1 MKAQDLKIG
10 STIQIEI
17 YTTDETGEMVTKNV
31 IVPITRCSETYV
43 WFKHMGLQR
52 VGRTTIDK
60 FPTLYKIV
68 SL

>member
-1 MKAQDLKIG
+1 MKAQNLKVG
-10 STIQIEI
+10 STVQIEI
-17 YTTDETGEMVTKNV
+17 FTTDITGEMITKSIV
-31 IVPITRCSETYV
+31 VPITRCSETYV
-43 WFKHMGLQR
+43 WFKYMGLQR